1 MPSAGSPAA
10 AKEPANTAFFE
21 RPRQIKTNARS
32 APGTRSI
39 LDFPQLFME
48 EGDICCDTGARPGMA
63 SLQGAIQYFYGGF
76 RWGLTDDGETN
87 EWHESFFGGVLVGWL
102 EVKV

>member
-1 MPSAGSPAA
+1 MPSAGLPAA
-10 AKEPANTAFFE
+10 AKEAANAAFFE

-48 EGDICCDTGARPGMA
+48 EGDICCDIVARPGMA
-63 SLQGAIQYFYGGF
+63 SLKGVIQNIFTTDSDGWID
-76 RWGLTDDGETN
+76 RSWGDKGMA
-87 EWHESFFGGVLVGWL
+87 
-102 EVKV
+102 